1 MSSVIPPSR
10 DWMYKRM
17 SASRTLIPAFIDGV
31 MGFVEYASGRDE
43 YRRNNNTM
51 RCPCE
56 KCKCKRHWKSSDDV
70 TMDLMDYGF
79 MPDYYVWRC
88 HGEEDVS
95 ISTMTHGSSSH
106 GGSTSRTP
114 FTRTNG
120 GGYRGS
126 FIYFQ
131 RHGR

>member
-10 DWMYKRM
+10 DWMYKRL

-70 TMDLMDYGF
+70 TMDLMKSLSHLEGGEDREDGEDAEEGS
-79 MPDYYVWRC
+79 PRWRSWRRRC
-88 HGEEDVS
+88 DS
-95 ISTMTHGSSSH
+95 LC
-106 GGSTSRTP
+106 
-114 FTRTNG
+114 
-120 GGYRGS
+120 
-126 FIYFQ
+126 YFQ
-131 RHGR
+131 RRATLRP